1 MSSKSWAVLR
11 INEKRKGEAFFV
23 SFSLNIVHTSRPAT
37 TTSYTFIPA
46 GLLVLASLD
55 IFAFVRRTT
64 TQLKSSL
71 PSTRLLAALSRFV
84 YTPAVRE
91 NPPPPL
97 RAHHTHSDLPGIST
111 TRDLRR
117 KKYKNKRERERNAI
131 KEKANECIRIRNIY
145 GRQLVKG
152 EGENGFGDSIASSTT
167 TDDRT

>member
-64 TQLKSSL
+64 TQLKSSF

-91 NPPPPL
+91 NPPFVPITRTRIYQEFP
-97 RAHHTHSDLPGIST
+97 RPGTFGGKSI
-111 TRDLRR
+111 R
-117 KKYKNKRERERNAI
+117 I
-131 KEKANECIRIRNIY
+131 KEKERETQSKKKQTSA
-145 GRQLVKG
+145 
-152 EGENGFGDSIASSTT
+152 
-167 TDDRT
+167 

>member
-1 MSSKSWAVLR
+1 MSSKSWAVLG

-55 IFAFVRRTT
+55 IFAVVRRTT

-91 NPPPPL
+91 NPPPPFVPIT
-97 RAHHTHSDLPGIST
+97 RTRIYQEFPRPGTFGGKSI
-111 TRDLRR
+111 R
-117 KKYKNKRERERNAI
+117 I
-131 KEKANECIRIRNIY
+131 KEKEREKKTQSKKKQTSA
-145 GRQLVKG
+145 
-152 EGENGFGDSIASSTT
+152 
-167 TDDRT
+167 